1 MLPSENFFW
10 AKRGIRENKD
20 RMSNISDLSF
30 MLYDIGLPATRR
42 SKLVN

>member
-1 MLPSENFFW
+1 
-10 AKRGIRENKD
+10 
-20 RMSNISDLSF
+20 MSNISDLSF